1 MLKRVLN
8 RVKNKARRWRKRE
21 EGATAVEF
29 ALIAMVFFWVFM
41 GIVELGMMMLFNNGL
56 EDGVDKAAR
65 LVRTGQAD
73 RKNLTAKSMRKIIC
87 EQVVLKTSCKSELAL
102 DVRSFPDFASINL
115 PDPKKGKSGSLQF
128 PSSYQTGG
136 PRKVVVV
143 RAFYPWKFFTPLI
156 GSLMHAINGRVFV
169 LNAATAFRNEPYGS

>member
-1 MLKRVLN
+1 MKRMWRRLGS
-8 RVKNKARRWRKRE
+8 KIRRWRKRE
-21 EGATAVEF
+21 EGAAAVEF
-29 ALIAMVFFWVFM
+29 ALVSGVFLWVFM

-56 EDGVDKAAR
+56 EDGVDRAAR

-73 RKNLTAKSMRKIIC
+73 NRGISSTQMRDVIC
-87 EQVVLKTSCKSELAL
+87 GQVVLKTSCSSNLVL
-102 DVRSFPDFASINL
+102 DIRSFRDFASVRVPAL
-115 PDPKKGKSGSLQF
+115 KTDASGKPNMSAV
-128 PSSYQTGG
+128 YQIGG

-156 GSLMHAINGRVFV
+156 GSLMHAINGRVFI